1 MNIPRI
7 WESFVEYIKDYVIFP
22 LTEINVIDIIDILLL
37 SFLIYTVYK
46 FIRDRHVGR
55 IALGL
60 GAIVLIYIISDLFH
74 MTAISSILKNF
85 YVVGIMVICIIFQPE
100 LRAALEEVGS
110 TSIHIKNIRNKKT
123 AEDEEILS
131 VVEEISAAAFELS
144 AKREGA
150 LIVIERSS
158 RLRSQLTEGVPMDAK
173 VSRQLLCNVFVN
185 RSPLHDGA
193 VVIRGTRIISAS
205 CKSKTISE
213 SNDPMIKGLGTRHRA
228 ALRISEISD
237 AVVVVVSEETGNISV
252 ANNNILKRDYQNIG
266 KGEKHKSNDLRNDLF
281 LLLTGKSADDGAP
294 AIINTQD
301 INISDVK
308 LDSALD
314 SVEGFD
320 EVTPAATEADLSRK
334 EGNENEAE

>member
-1 MNIPRI
+1 MNIPEMWNRL
-7 WESFVEYIKDYVIFP
+7 VEYIRDYVVFP
-22 LTEINVIDIIDILLL
+22 FTEINIVDIIDILLL
-37 SFLIYTVYK
+37 SFLLYTVYK

-60 GAIVLIYIISDLFH
+60 GAIVLIYVASDLLH

-123 AEDEEILS
+123 PQDDKVLA

-144 AKREGA
+144 AKHEGA

-158 RLRSQLTEGVPMDAK
+158 RLRSQLTEGIPVDAK
-173 VSRQLLCNVFVN
+173 VSRQLLCNIFVN

-193 VVIRGTRIISAS
+193 VVIRGSRIVSAS
-205 CKSKTISE
+205 SKSKSISE
-213 SNDPMIKGLGTRHRA
+213 SNDPAIKGLGTRHRA

-266 KGEKHKSNDLRNDLF
+266 VGEKHKSNDLRNDLF
-281 LLLTGKSADDGAP
+281 LLLTGKSAGDGAP
-294 AIINTQD
+294 AIINSHD

-308 LDSALD
+308 LDTALD
-314 SVEGFD
+314 RSELGSD
-320 EVTPAATEADLSRK
+320 ADTPSEAKREEDTA
-334 EGNENEAE
+334 NEAK